1 MALRQTLRGL
11 WRDAGTSA
19 AVVITIA
26 LATGFTSAAAAV
38 VYGVLMRPLPY
49 LEPDR
54 LVVIDHDVPRTEIQA
69 WRERM
74 QTLDDLA
81 GAASAD
87 HAVRG
92 LGRARILRVA
102 FVSDRFFTTVRPHV
116 LAGRLP
122 APGED
127 TAVVVSERVLRQEGT
142 AAATA
147 LGTRLTAVD
156 RTFSIVGVVPADV
169 GIPYA
174 AIDVWLPLAAAE
186 PLPLIRADDRRFGL
200 VGRRRATTTIESAA
214 DEATRVRQALWTGD
228 PAEARGLRVAVTPL
242 DERARGTGGGALVAF
257 LVGGALMLLIASA
270 NVATLLL
277 SRTVARER
285 ELAVTVAL
293 GAGGRRVAASIFG
306 EALLLSALGSAAGL
320 GLAHAGLRAMQSVAA
335 GALVR
340 FDLAAIDP
348 LVVLFSAVVA
358 SIVAAISMIGPAW
371 SAIRRGMQPL
381 VRAAAG
387 PTRGRRDLQAILAGT
402 QLALSIILLV
412 SATLLA
418 RTMVNVLAVPT
429 GVRVDGVLTARVML
443 GDRTLLPRPEERA
456 FADRLLSEV
465 AALPGVTSAAF
476 ATSLPP
482 ATSIIQMAMQV
493 IEDGRNETQM
503 MALVAATPRWQETVG
518 ARLLEG
524 RFLQPDD
531 ADAEHPGV
539 VVSRS
544 AARHL
549 FRARP
554 AIGLFL
560 PTAIPGTGGRQARIV
575 GVVQDVR
582 FTGLAAPSGGSVY
595 VPWQALPFG
604 VVRLVVRTG
613 GDPGDLARPIAALAR
628 QLDPSRPF
636 EDLRPL
642 GDVVASSVAERRLY
656 ALIAV
661 ALAVAALGV
670 ALVGLL
676 ATLARVVTLRQR
688 EFAVRLAVGATAS
701 ALARLVVRRASAV
714 VAGGILVGLPL
725 AWAAAHGLSAY
736 LYGVDASGVDSYVLV
751 AIGAAA
757 LALLACAWPAW
768 RAFTTSPLE
777 LLRADR

>member
-1 MALRQTLRGL
+1 MALRRTLRGL
-11 WRDAGTSA
+11 WRDTGTSA

-38 VYGVLMRPLPY
+38 VYGVLLRPLPY
-49 LEPDR
+49 DHPDR
-54 LVVIDHDVPRTEIQA
+54 LVVLDHAVPRTEIQA

-74 QTLDDLA
+74 HTLEELA
-81 GAASAD
+81 GAAAAD

-102 FVSDRFFTTVRPHV
+102 FVSDRFFATVRPHV
-116 LAGRLP
+116 LVCRLP

-127 TAVVVSERVLRQEGT
+127 TAVVVSERALRQDGM
-142 AAATA
+142 AAASA

-169 GIPYA
+169 GIPDA
-174 AIDVWLPLAAAE
+174 ATDVWLPLAAAE
-186 PLPLIRADDRRFGL
+186 PVPLIRADDRRFVL
-200 VGRRRATTTIESAA
+200 IGRRRATTTIWSAA
-214 DEATRVRQALWTGD
+214 VEATRVRQALWTGD
-228 PAEARGLRVAVTPL
+228 PAERSRLRVAVATL
-242 DERARGTGGGALVAF
+242 DDRARGTGGGALVAF

-285 ELAVTVAL
+285 ELAVSVVL
-293 GAGGRRVAASIFG
+293 GAGAARVAASLFG
-306 EALLLSALGSAAGL
+306 EALFLSALGSVAGL
-320 GLAHAGLRAMQSVAA
+320 GLAHAGLRAMRSVAA

-340 FDLAAIDP
+340 LDLAAIDP
-348 LVVLFSAVVA
+348 LIVAFSAAVA
-358 SIVAAISMIGPAW
+358 LLVAAMATLGPAW
-371 SAIRRGMQPL
+371 STVRRGMQPL
-381 VRAAAG
+381 VRAAA
-387 PTRGRRDLQAILAGT
+387 PARGRRDLQALLAGM
-402 QLALSIILLV
+402 QLALSIVLLV
-412 SATLLA
+412 AATLLA
-418 RTMVNVLAVPT
+418 RTMMNVLAVPT

-443 GDRTLLPRPEERA
+443 GDRTLLSRPEARA
-456 FADRLLSEV
+456 FADRLLTEL
-465 AALPGVTSAAF
+465 AALPGVKSAAF

-482 ATSIIQMAMQV
+482 ATSIIEMAMQV
-493 IEDGRNETQM
+493 IEDGRNETQT

-518 ARLLEG
+518 ARLVEG
-524 RFLQPDD
+524 RFLRPED
-531 ADAEHPGV
+531 ADADHPGV

-549 FRARP
+549 FRDRP
-554 AIGLFL
+554 AIGRSL
-560 PTAIPGTGGRQARIV
+560 PTPIPGTGGRQARIV
-575 GVVQDVR
+575 GVVEDVR
-582 FTGLAAPSGGSVY
+582 FTGLAAPSGGSIY

-604 VVRLVVRTG
+604 VVRLVVRTS
-613 GDPGDLARPIAALAR
+613 GDPGDLARPIAVLVR
-628 QLDPSRPF
+628 QLDPSRPI

-661 ALAVAALGV
+661 ALAATALGV

-676 ATLARVVTLRQR
+676 ATLARVVTLRRR

-714 VAGGILVGLPL
+714 VAGGVLVGLPL
-725 AWAAAHGLSAY
+725 AWAAAHGLSTY
-736 LYGVDASGVDSYVLV
+736 LYGVDASGVDTYVVV
-751 AIGAAA
+751 ALGAAA
-757 LALLACAWPAW
+757 LALLACVWPAW
-768 RAFTTSPLE
+768 RAFTTSPLD